1 MKIAIAGG
9 SGFVGKAL
17 VRELVKNNHEVVIL
31 TRGSSRMDP
40 NSGVRFVQWLS
51 PASDPLDDLENT
63 EIFINLAGESLSKGR
78 WTEQRKERIL
88 DSRLNAVDE
97 LLAVFKKMNK
107 KPEALINASA
117 IGYYGTSETD
127 IYTENSQ
134 PGHDFLA
141 NTVTR
146 WEQKAIEAE
155 QLGVRTVLCRFGII
169 LDRQEGALPKIVFPY
184 QAFIGGIMGTG
195 RQWMSWIHIKDVAS
209 AILFAIENRNIRGP
223 VNFTAPNPVQMKEFG
238 QQLAKVLHRPHWLP
252 VPSFA
257 LRLLLGEM
265 SMLVLE
271 GQNVLPNQLMEH
283 GYLFQFSNLTDAL
296 SDIFS

>member
-17 VRELVKNNHEVVIL
+17 TGALVKNNHEVIIL
-31 TRGSSRMDP
+31 TRGSSKKNPD
-40 NSGVRFVQWLS
+40 SGVRFVQWLS
-51 PASDPLDDLENT
+51 PASDPLKDLENT

-78 WTEQRKERIL
+78 WTEQRKKQIL

-107 KPEALINASA
+107 KPGALINASA
-117 IGYYGTSETD
+117 IGYYGTSETE
-127 IYTENSQ
+127 IFTETSQ

-141 NTVTR
+141 KTVTK

-184 QAFIGGIMGTG
+184 QAFVGGPIGSG
-195 RQWMSWIHIKDVAS
+195 RQWMSWIHIKDVVNAL
-209 AILFAIENRNIRGP
+209 LFVIENRKIAGP
-223 VNFTAPNPVQMKEFG
+223 VNFTAPHAVQMKEFAR
-238 QQLAKVLHRPHWLP
+238 QLAKILHRPHWLP
-252 VPSFA
+252 VPNIA
-257 LRLLLGEM
+257 LQLLLGEM

-271 GQNVLPNQLMEH
+271 GQKVLPNQLMEH
-283 GYLFQFSNLTDAL
+283 GYSFQFPNLADAVR
-296 SDIFS
+296 DIFS